1 MFLRIL
7 FLTNICYYIY
17 VRHYKHKFFPFKLTL
32 VKHSN
37 LKAINFYVN
46 NKKNSTHDL
55 AYLEN
60 NIECKLYYEYLDSNK
75 LIFPVQNVYNC
86 LC

>member
-17 VRHYKHKFFPFKLTL
+17 IRHYKLKFVPFKLTL

-46 NKKNSTHDL
+46 KKK
-55 AYLEN
+55 
-60 NIECKLYYEYLDSNK
+60 IQRM
-75 LIFPVQNVYNC
+75 I
-86 LC
+86 